1 MCGIIGYIG
10 LNNCI
15 PDLIYGIKKLEYRGY
30 DSFGCAIKTSD
41 GLKVFKTT
49 EEIEDAV
56 RHFQID
62 NMISQTAIFHTRW
75 ATNGEINEKNAH
87 PQLDCK
93 SKIAVVHNGIIDN
106 ADGLKKMMYNHF
118 FLSETDTEVIPHI
131 IEEHMSKGQTFFD
144 SVMIAAQSVVGMSSF
159 VVLHADI
166 DEMIGVKNGSSLI
179 LAIDKHGYF
188 ISSDIPSVL
197 RKTNRIIYLS
207 DGDIVHLTKNGYSIV
222 NISGI
227 TRNHEIKYISPDLSS
242 LEDTKFPHLMVK
254 EIYEQLSIW
263 KELPGLVV
271 EEIKRALNY
280 IRNAERVFFVGSGS
294 SYHVSLY
301 GSILFRKCGKDS
313 IAIQPQEIPDFKNV
327 MKDEDLLIVISQ
339 SGETADLIY
348 YLSLIRK
355 NKKVGVINVEQSFL
369 AKSVDLLIPMSVG
382 AEHAVAATKSVSNS
396 LIIVAYMYLFLSG
409 DVRYIERDAHLL
421 ELNKFNLIVPS
432 IENKI
437 NELADFLKDED
448 HLFVTGTG
456 KEYILAME
464 GALKIKEV
472 TYIHAEALDVISLK
486 HGPLAMVEPGTKVIS
501 IVGNDDN
508 VRNIDEL
515 KSRGAIIIGISEE
528 RFNNFDYFIRTV
540 PAATFSFAPILFIL
554 QLLSYNIAVKRGV
567 NPDKPRNLAKSVTV
581 R

>member
-10 LNNCI
+10 LRNSI

-56 RHFQID
+56 RHYQI
-62 NMISQTAIFHTRW
+62 NKMNSQTAIFHTRW
-75 ATNGEINEKNAH
+75 ATNGEINEINAH

-93 SKIAVVHNGIIDN
+93 SKIAVVHNGILDN
-106 ADGLKKMMYNHF
+106 AQDLKKKMNNHT
-118 FLSETDTEVIPHI
+118 FLSETDTEIIPHM
-131 IEEHMSKGQTFFD
+131 IEDNMSNGKTFFD
-144 SVMIAAQSVVGMSSF
+144 SVLIAAKSIVGLSSF

-166 DEMIGVKNGSSLI
+166 DELVGVKNGSSLI
-179 LAIDKHGYF
+179 LAIDKDGYF

-197 RKTNRIIYLS
+197 RKTNKIIYLS
-207 DGDIVHLTKNGYSIV
+207 DGDIVHLTKNSYSIV
-222 NISGI
+222 NIYGI
-227 TRNHEIKYISPDLSS
+227 TKIHEIKYISPDLSS
-242 LEDTKFPHLMVK
+242 TDDLKYPHLMLK
-254 EIYEQLSIW
+254 EIYEQLAIW
-263 KELPGLVV
+263 KELPDVIV
-271 EEIKRALNY
+271 KEIKRASDY

-327 MKDEDLLIVISQ
+327 MRDKDLLIVISQ

-348 YLSLIRK
+348 YLNLIRT

-382 AEHAVAATKSVSNS
+382 PEHAVAATKSVSNS
-396 LIIVAYMYLFLSG
+396 LIIVAYMYLFLTG
-409 DVRYIERDAHLL
+409 DVRYIDRDAHLL

-432 IENKI
+432 VENKI
-437 NELADFLKDED
+437 DEIANFLKDED

-472 TYIHAEALDVISLK
+472 TYIHAEALDMISLK
-486 HGPLAMVEPGTKVIS
+486 HGPLAMMEPGTKVIT

-508 VRNIDEL
+508 LRNIDEL
-515 KSRGAIIIGISEE
+515 KARGAIIIGISEE

-540 PAATFSFAPILFIL
+540 PAATFGFAPILFIL
-554 QLLSYNIAVKRGV
+554 QLLSYKIAVKRGL

>member
-10 LNNCI
+10 LDNSI
-15 PDLIYGIKKLEYRGY
+15 PDLIFGIKKLEYRGY
-30 DSFGCAIKTSD
+30 DSFGCAIKTCE
-41 GLKVFKTT
+41 GLKIFKTT
-49 EEIEDAV
+49 EKIEDAV
-56 RHFQID
+56 RHLRID
-62 NMISQTAIFHTRW
+62 DMISQTAIFHTRW
-75 ATNGEINEKNAH
+75 ATNGKINEVNAH

-106 ADGLKKMMYNHF
+106 AEDLKKKMYNHL
-118 FLSETDTEVIPHI
+118 FLSDTDTEIIPHI
-131 IEEHMSKGQTFFD
+131 IEDNMSNGKTFFD
-144 SVMIAAQSVVGMSSF
+144 SVLIAARSVVGMSSF

-166 DEMIGVKNGSSLI
+166 DEMIGVKIGSSLI
-179 LAIDKHGYF
+179 LAIDKGGYF

-197 RKTNRIIYLS
+197 RRTNKIIYLS
-207 DGDIVHLTKNGYSIV
+207 DGDVVHLTKNSYSIV
-222 NISGI
+222 NIYGI
-227 TRNHEIKYISPDLSS
+227 NRKHEIKYISTDLSS
-242 LEDTKFPHLMVK
+242 LEDSKFPHVMLK

-263 KELPGLVV
+263 KELPDVIV
-271 EEIKRALNY
+271 EEIKKASDY
-280 IRNAERVFFVGSGS
+280 IRKAERVFFVGSGS

-313 IAIQPQEIPDFKNV
+313 IAIQPQEISDFKNV
-327 MKDEDLLIVISQ
+327 LKERDLLIVISQ

-348 YLSLIRK
+348 YLNLIPK
-355 NKKVGVINVEQSFL
+355 NKKVGIINVEQSFL

-382 AEHAVAATKSVSNS
+382 SERAVAATKSVSNS
-396 LIIVAYMYLFLSG
+396 LIIVSYMYLFLSG
-409 DVRYIERDAHLL
+409 NVIHIERDAHLL

-437 NELADFLKDED
+437 NEISNFLKDED

-456 KEYILAME
+456 KEFILAME

-472 TYIHAEALDVISLK
+472 TYIHAEALDIVSLK
-486 HGPLAMVEPGTKVIS
+486 HGPLAMVEPGTKVIA
-501 IVGNDDN
+501 IVGNGDN
-508 VRNIDEL
+508 LRNIDEL
-515 KSRGAIIIGISEE
+515 KARGAIIIGISEE
-528 RFNNFDYFIRTV
+528 RFSNFDYFIRSV

-554 QLLSYNIAVKRGV
+554 QLLSYNIAVKKGL